1 LIGSGADDYPSGVE
15 VDNLLSGGVDNST
28 DVDRYRLRSYALTVG
43 APPCGIL
50 LRRRRARAIAWL
62 AATLMLSGC
71 SALDRVDDRLFDV
84 QAGLIRAWRQPAAPA
99 PGPDVLIVG
108 LDQATLDRAG
118 VPMALVHRV
127 LGQALDTIS
136 SAGAS
141 AIAIDLVLPERS
153 FDHVVP
159 GSDAALIRALSA
171 ARQRTHVVFV
181 LEPDAGGHLRAPF
194 TPFAAAVGE
203 HGLVT
208 AQLPV
213 DRDGVV
219 RRFDPGLS
227 VPGLRTLAGEISYRL
242 GRAAN
247 ASEPGWIDYT
257 RGAAFTYIP
266 LIEVAEAV
274 MPADAAR
281 VRQQFEG
288 RVVVIGSVLPYAD
301 SVAQPVS
308 LLAWE
313 YPKTAP
319 PAVVVHA
326 QLLRSVLGAGLIRAV
341 PAWLIAALVLA
352 FALVGGLSSTLWR
365 WIALAL
371 AIAAGML
378 LATLLHALGWR
389 LGLAAP
395 GAAGLLAA
403 SVRTSLDVASAQRER
418 ARLARTFGGYVS
430 PQVFEAIVSGRLGTG
445 AGRREMA
452 FLFADLRGFTAW
464 SEATEPGR
472 VFEVLNRYFAAV
484 TPYIHRHGGTI
495 DNFRGDGLMVLFGA
509 PDAHPDP
516 CRAAFDAARDI
527 VEQGRKLLDAVP
539 DSAQAG
545 LDLAVGISYGEAVYG
560 DLGSGERKDFTA
572 IGDAVNIAARL
583 QDLSK
588 SLGYPVLMTMEV
600 FERLG
605 AMVQR
610 GADGRDAAPRPLG
623 EVALRG
629 HSAVSIAGWR
639 AAA

>member
-1 LIGSGADDYPSGVE
+1 
-15 VDNLLSGGVDNST
+15 
-28 DVDRYRLRSYALTVG
+28 
-43 APPCGIL
+43 
-50 LRRRRARAIAWL
+50 
-62 AATLMLSGC
+62 MLSGC
-71 SALDRVDDRLFDV
+71 SGLDRVDDRLFDMQV
-84 QAGLIRAWRQPAAPA
+84 GLIRAWREPGAAA
-99 PGPDVLIVG
+99 AGPEVLIVG
-108 LDQATLDRAG
+108 IDQATLDRAG
-118 VPMALVHRV
+118 VPMALIHRV
-127 LGQALDTIS
+127 LGQALDAIS
-136 SAGAS
+136 SAGAR

-153 FDHVVP
+153 FDRLAP
-159 GSDAALIRALSA
+159 GSDAALIRALSRA
-171 ARQRTHVVFV
+171 GQRGHVVFV
-181 LEPDAGGHLRAPF
+181 LEPDAGGRMRAPF

-219 RRFDPGLS
+219 RRFDPELS
-227 VPGLRTLAGEISYRL
+227 VPGLRTLAAEISHRL
-242 GRAAN
+242 GRGAN
-247 ASEPGWIDYT
+247 AAAAGWIDYT
-257 RGAAFTYIP
+257 RGAPFTYIS
-266 LIEVAEAV
+266 LIDAAEAAT
-274 MPADAAR
+274 PADAAR
-281 VRQQFEG
+281 WRERFDG
-288 RVVVIGSVLPYAD
+288 RVVVIGSVLPYVD

-313 YPKTAP
+313 YPRTAP

-341 PAWLIAALVLA
+341 PAWVTSGLVLA
-352 FALVGGLSSTLWR
+352 FALLGGGLSRTGWR
-365 WIALAL
+365 WTALAL
-371 AIAAGML
+371 AAAAAMV
-378 LATLLHALGWR
+378 LATLLHAVGWR

-395 GAAGLLAA
+395 CSAGLLAA
-403 SVRTSLDVASAQRER
+403 SVRTSLDVAAARRER

-430 PQVFEAIVSGRLGTG
+430 PQVFEAIVAGRLGTG
-445 AGRREMA
+445 AGRRDMA

-509 PDAHPDP
+509 PELHPDP
-516 CRAAFDAARDI
+516 CRAAFETARDI
-527 VEQGRKLLDAVP
+527 VEHGRKLLDAIP
-539 DSAQAG
+539 NSAQAG
-545 LDLAVGISYGEAVYG
+545 LDVAVGISYGEAVYG

-572 IGDAVNIAARL
+572 IGDAVNVAARL

-588 SLGYPVLMTMEV
+588 SLGYPVLMTMQV

-605 AMVQR
+605 TMTQR
-610 GADGRDAAPRPLG
+610 GADGGDAAPRPLG

-629 HSAVSIAGWR
+629 HSPVSIAGWR